1 MIQMQPEGTI
11 AVVLIVMFSAVLW
24 YEYRSAIIP
33 DAVTIP
39 GILIGLALHYILAPH
54 HLFTA
59 LVGAAVGFLLP
70 MSLATIYSKSTG
82 REGLGG
88 GIVKLLAMIGA
99 FLGWQGV
106 IVAIVVGSILGVLH
120 GIVKLSIRPQ
130 VSKVIEFGPHLIV
143 GSLFY
148 MALKWVFYR

>member
-1 MIQMQPEGTI
+1 MIQLQPEGTI
-11 AVVLIVMFSAVLW
+11 DVVLIVMFSAVLW

-39 GILIGLALHYILAPH
+39 GILIALALHYILAPN

-88 GIVKLLAMIGA
+88 GIIKLLAMIGA

-106 IVAIVVGSILGVLH
+106 IVAIMVGSILGFLH
-120 GIVKLSIRPQ
+120 SIVKLSIHPQ
-130 VSKVIEFGPHLIV
+130 GSKVIEFGPHLVV

-148 MALKWVFYR
+148 MALKVVGVL